1 MDRNTTVGMVGV
13 GLMGHGIA
21 MNICR
26 NGYPLTLLKHSGNQP
41 VDDLID
47 QGAETTEQI
56 SVLAEQAE
64 VIILCV
70 TGTPQVEDIL
80 YGADALL
87 EKLRPGTTVIEC
99 STAIPSSTEKIAEDV
114 VTARCEFLDTPMTR
128 TPKEAAQ
135 GRLNL
140 IVGGD
145 ADTLKKHK
153 RLLASF
159 AENIFHAGPA
169 GAGHRMKLIHNYVS
183 LGFSTILAEAVACAK
198 KAGTDADVVLDIL
211 SSGGGQGT
219 VLSRLEPYIKAE
231 DDSGFRFSLANAHK
245 DLSYYTEMADETGSF
260 RNTAVAVRD
269 TLEAGKTASPDSAIP
284 RLI

>member
-87 EKLRPGTTVIEC
+87 EKLRPGTTVIDSPLQFPC
-99 STAIPSSTEKIAEDV
+99 PTRKF
-114 VTARCEFLDTPMTR
+114 ARTLVQPDARFLTTR
-128 TPKEAAQ
+128 FRR
-135 GRLNL
+135 RL
-140 IVGGD
+140 
-145 ADTLKKHK
+145 
-153 RLLASF
+153 
-159 AENIFHAGPA
+159 
-169 GAGHRMKLIHNYVS
+169 
-183 LGFSTILAEAVACAK
+183 
-198 KAGTDADVVLDIL
+198 
-211 SSGGGQGT
+211 
-219 VLSRLEPYIKAE
+219 
-231 DDSGFRFSLANAHK
+231 
-245 DLSYYTEMADETGSF
+245 
-260 RNTAVAVRD
+260 
-269 TLEAGKTASPDSAIP
+269 
-284 RLI
+284 